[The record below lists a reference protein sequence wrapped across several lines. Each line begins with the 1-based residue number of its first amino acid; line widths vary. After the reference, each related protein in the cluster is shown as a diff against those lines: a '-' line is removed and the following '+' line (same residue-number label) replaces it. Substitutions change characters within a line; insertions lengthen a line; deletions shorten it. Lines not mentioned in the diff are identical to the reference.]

1 MKIELI
7 SDDGAFAVNYIQSLV
22 LLFMPCEKF
31 GESDNDSH
39 LVFVVKREG
48 DSFFGRAVFDIDGN
62 VYEKSMSAPI
72 SFYEASNNS
81 AKCFAGKLF
90 LALFSEVFGYKP
102 PWGIL
107 TGVRPARFALDYL
120 LSGVSVQKTKQI
132 FVEMYHVDPEK
143 ADLAIRV
150 ALCEMTVLQE
160 EKERQFSLYIG
171 IPFCPS
177 RCRYCSFVSYATPKL
192 LSLLPEY
199 LEMLAYEVQML
210 CDVARE
216 AGLDLKS
223 VYVGGGTPS
232 VLTCEQM
239 ADFVPKIRSFIGNK
253 QMEFTYEA
261 GRPDTV
267 TKEKLSVL
275 SDCGVTRL
283 SINTQTTN
291 DAVLQSVGRCHTF
304 EDYKNAFCL
313 AKDMGFAINTDLIAG
328 LPGESIE
335 SFCKSIDDVLSLSP
349 DNITV
354 HSFSLK
360 KSSEYTVGGKTF
372 DRNDH
377 SIDKMLSYSSARMKD
392 HRYFPYYMYRQKNT
406 DGNFENVGY
415 TNSENAI
422 ARYNIYMMEGFH
434 SVLAAGAGAATKL
447 VSRDL
452 ATTGKIYN
460 PKYPYE
466 YLRAKDDILKNREQI
481 LLFYKEKYNN

>member
-1 MKIELI
+1 MKIELAC
-7 SDDGAFAVNYIQSLV
+7 DDGAFAVNYIQSLV
-22 LLFMPCEKF
+22 LLFKPCEKF
-31 GESDNDSH
+31 GEGENDSR

-48 DSFFGRAVFDIDGN
+48 ESFFGRALLETDGK
-62 VYEKSMSAPI
+62 VCEKSMSCPI
-72 SFYEASNNS
+72 SFYEASKNP

-90 LALFSEVFGYKP
+90 LSLFSEVFGYKP
-102 PWGIL
+102 PWGML

-120 LSGVSVQKTKQI
+120 LSGYSAEKTKQI
-132 FVEMYHVDPEK
+132 FVEMYHTDPEK

-150 ALCEMTVLQE
+150 ALCEMKVLEQE
-160 EKERQFSLYIG
+160 RERQFSLYVG

-199 LEMLAYEVQML
+199 LEMLKFEVQML
-210 CDVARE
+210 CETAKE

-232 VLTCEQM
+232 VLSSEQM
-239 ADFVPKIRSFIGNK
+239 ADFVPAIRSFIGDKNV
-253 QMEFTYEA
+253 EFTYEA

-267 TKEKLSVL
+267 TKDKLSIL
-275 SDCGVTRL
+275 ADCGVNRL

-291 DAVLQSVGRCHTF
+291 DTILQSVGRCHTF
-304 EDYKNAFCL
+304 EDYKKAFFL
-313 AKDMGFAINTDLIAG
+313 AKNMDFAINTDLIAG
-328 LPGESIE
+328 LPGESVE
-335 SFCKSIDDVLSLSP
+335 SFCKSIDDVLFISP

-360 KSSEYTVGGKTF
+360 KSSEYTVCGQTF
-372 DRNDH
+372 DNSDR
-377 SIDKMLSYSSARMKD
+377 SIDKMLSYSSLKMKE

-422 ARYNIYMMEGFH
+422 ACYNIYMMEGFH
-434 SVLAAGAGAATKL
+434 SVLAAGAGASTKL
-447 VSRDL
+447 VSRNL
-452 ATTGKIYN
+452 STTGKIYN

-466 YLRAKDDILKNREQI
+466 YLRAKDDILKNKEQI
-481 LLFYKEKYNN
+481 LLFYKEKYEK